1 MGSAS
6 DPRAADWLGACRRSV
21 GAIRGMLGDHPTIAA
36 RLRETG
42 TRGEGGDR
50 TLLIDEAAEGVG
62 FAELDKLHAAGAR
75 FTAVSEER
83 GVVDFGSED
92 VRVVIDPIDGSTN
105 AKRGLPHFALSVA
118 VAHGE
123 TMADVVFG
131 FVQDFGPREE
141 WVAWRGR
148 GAQLDGVPL
157 DPGLGERRTRDGKLE
172 VIGVE
177 SADPRWVMQSADALA
192 ETAHRMRAIG
202 AIAVSLCQVAAA
214 RFDAMAS
221 LKRCRAV
228 DAAAAQLIVREA
240 GGLVSFIAFDDP
252 LSAPLDL
259 EGHSPVIAAR
269 TEAGLADV
277 AKIPVWPQSRIA
289 RTLGRLVGVIVWNL
303 AGTVA
308 RGVANL
314 QPAGAPAPFEQ
325 LAGPAEEAERLVSA
339 YTRLVPAQPVP
350 AAEAVDRSSWIE
362 ANLAG
367 LAGGVGPAA

>member
-1 MGSAS
+1 MGPPT
-6 DPRAADWLGACRRSV
+6 DPDAADWLGACRRSV
-21 GAIRGMLGDHPTIAA
+21 TAIRGMLGERPTIAE
-36 RLRETG
+36 RVRETG

-50 TLLIDEAAEGVG
+50 TLLIDKAAEDFV

-83 GVVDFGSED
+83 GIVDFGSEA

-157 DPGLGERRTRDGKLE
+157 DPALGERRTRDGKLE

-192 ETAHRMRAIG
+192 EAAHRIRAIG

-214 RFDAMAS
+214 RFDAMAT
-221 LKRCRAV
+221 LKRSRAV

-240 GGLVSFIAFDDP
+240 GGRVAFTAYDDP
-252 LSAPLDL
+252 DRAPLDL
-259 EGHSPVIAAR
+259 EPRSPVIAAR
-269 TEAGLADV
+269 TDAGLAEG
-277 AKIPVWPQSRIA
+277 SR
-289 RTLGRLVGVIVWNL
+289 LSSS
-303 AGTVA
+303 
-308 RGVANL
+308 
-314 QPAGAPAPFEQ
+314 PA
-325 LAGPAEEAERLVSA
+325 
-339 YTRLVPAQPVP
+339 
-350 AAEAVDRSSWIE
+350 
-362 ANLAG
+362 
-367 LAGGVGPAA
+367 